1 MNKITNIKAII
12 LDLDGTLLS
21 PQLNIL
27 DETKKVLLQ
36 LKDKGIKI
44 IIATGRTP
52 QTSIPMTRSL
62 KIKEPMVLANGA
74 LIFDPQKN
82 NIIDSIPISSKT
94 IDYFLSLSKEIKVS
108 LNIYT
113 PECIYIEEDKI
124 DSYIVDSADDRKNL
138 INQEL
143 FDSKKD
149 VAVKCEFFGKNQGLN
164 KDLLD
169 LVLKKQKDIIEE
181 LYITSAH
188 VNYLEILNK
197 KANKYFGIKK
207 VLNLLNIKD
216 EEIIVFGDSHNDIEM
231 LSKFPHTVAMG
242 NANSEIKKSAKY
254 TTKSNYEDGIAYFI
268 KEHTQI
274 L

>member
-1 MNKITNIKAII
+1 MNRIKNIKAII
-12 LDLDGTLLS
+12 LDLDGTLLT

-36 LKDKGIKI
+36 LKEKGIKI

-52 QTSIPMTRSL
+52 QTSIPMTKSL
-62 KIKEPMVLANGA
+62 DIKAPMVLANGA
-74 LIFDPQKN
+74 LIFDPQNN

-94 IDYFLSLSKEIKVS
+94 IDYFVSLSKQIKVS

-124 DSYIVDSADDRKNL
+124 DAYIVDSADDRKNL
-138 INQEL
+138 INQDY

-149 VAVKCEFFGKNQGLN
+149 VAVKCEFFGKNQGIN
-164 KDLLD
+164 KELQN
-169 LVLKKQKDIIEE
+169 LVLSKQSEIIEE

-207 VLNLLNIKD
+207 VLNLLNINED
-216 EEIIVFGDSHNDIEM
+216 EILVFGDSHNDIEM

-242 NANSEIKKSAKY
+242 NANFEIKNSAKY

-268 KEHTQI
+268 KEFTQI